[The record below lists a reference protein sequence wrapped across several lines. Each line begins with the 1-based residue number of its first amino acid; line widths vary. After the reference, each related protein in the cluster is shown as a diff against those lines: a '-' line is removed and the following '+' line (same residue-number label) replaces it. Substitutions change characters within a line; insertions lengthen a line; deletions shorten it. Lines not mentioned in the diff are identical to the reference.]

1 MCASRLPRNTQTE
14 NFGRVCLRASHRLS
28 ILCQLSGCVFLVPL
42 LSPFRVPPVLCPL
55 FPSFARFSPSL
66 LSGALSH
73 HRTSKDGSAMCR
85 TLASYCGCLLAKL
98 TQPLF
103 MPLVETQYLKKGHSW
118 PLAPGELSHGLLPP
132 LWLFYSSGRSTV
144 AAANSAH
151 SNSTRHA
158 TGTHTATSRQNQG
171 S

>member
-14 NFGRVCLRASHRLS
+14 NFGRVCLRASHCLS

-85 TLASYCGCLLAKL
+85 TLASYCGCSLAKL

-103 MPLVETQYLKKGHSW
+103 MPLVETRYLKKGHSW
-118 PLAPGELSHGLLPP
+118 PLAPGELSHLCGCFTAREGARWRLLT
-132 LWLFYSSGRSTV
+132 LRTV
-144 AAANSAH
+144 
-151 SNSTRHA
+151 TVPA
-158 TGTHTATSRQNQG
+158 TPRALA
-171 S
+171 